1 MDKKI
6 ANKILWAITV
16 AISVGMLF
24 VPPIA
29 QTQSYH
35 QFADTNSLLGV
46 PNAWNV
52 LSNIPFLLVGVQGL
66 HFCWQHRSDNFL
78 VVVYSIFFGG
88 IFLTGFGSGYYH
100 LAPNNQ
106 TLVWDRLP
114 MTLGFMALFCA
125 VLTEWIDRRFR
136 YSLWLFLLIG
146 IFSVWY
152 WAQTDDLRLYALVQF
167 LPMVLLVL
175 IIWLYESP
183 FNEKRALCF
192 ALGWYVLAKVLEAF
206 DSQVYSALGFIS
218 GHALKHIAA
227 AVTPF
232 VILHMLKK
240 RQVQLVGHEKTKS
253 LTPHVF

>member
-6 ANKILWAITV
+6 ANNLLCAVVV
-16 AISVGMLF
+16 AIGIGMLF

-29 QTQSYH
+29 QPQAYH
-35 QFADTNSLLGV
+35 QFADTNYLFGI

-52 LSNIPFLLVGVQGL
+52 LSNLPFLVVGVMGL
-66 HFCWQHRSDNFL
+66 HFCWQHRAHSQLL
-78 VVVYSIFFGG
+78 VVIYSVFFTG

-100 LAPNNQ
+100 LAPTNQ

-114 MTLGFMALFCA
+114 MTVGFMALFTA
-125 VLTEWIDRRFR
+125 VLTEWINKSWR
-136 YSLWLFLLIG
+136 YALAPFLIIG

-183 FNEKRALCF
+183 FNEKKALCA
-192 ALGWYVLAKVLEAF
+192 ALGWYVLAKILEAL
-206 DSQVYSALGFIS
+206 DAQVYSILEFVS

-227 AVTPF
+227 AVTPL
-232 VILHMLKK
+232 VILNMLKK
-240 RQVQLVGHEKTKS
+240 RHS
-253 LTPHVF
+253 LF